1 MGQLPTAQDI
11 DAALSEAA
19 PAPKAS
25 GDMDAIM
32 AKRVAL
38 PPVTM
43 GERGFEVTTLEGAFR
58 LAKVYIEGGAVPAP
72 SIKDCEG
79 NSQKVM
85 ARVLCIIEA
94 GKSLGIGP
102 RESLSNI
109 AYIRG
114 RLCIWG
120 DLAVALCQRHRDW
133 AGIECVWTGSGM
145 ERACTVTVHR
155 KGCPDAVQRFGADD
169 AKRAGLAGDVWAKYP
184 DRMLQNRA
192 RAFALRDQFA
202 DALMGIGMVE
212 EYDDGTKEDTAATA
226 AAALAG

>member
-1 MGQLPTAQDI
+1 MGTLPTANDI
-11 DAALSEAA
+11 DAALGEAA
-19 PAPKAS
+19 PAPKPS
-25 GDMDAIM
+25 EIDGLM
-32 AKRVAL
+32 AKKVAL
-38 PPVTM
+38 PPVGM
-43 GERGFEVTTLEGAFR
+43 GERGFEVTTLEGAMR
-58 LAKVYIEGGAVPAP
+58 LAKIYIEGGAIPAP
-72 SIKDCEG
+72 SIKDCI
-79 NSQKVM
+79 NQQQVM

-102 RESLSNI
+102 REALSNI

-133 AGIECVWTGSGM
+133 KGIRCEWTGSGND
-145 ERACTVTVHR
+145 RACVVTVMR
-155 KGCPDAVQRFGADD
+155 AGCPDAVQRFGADD
-169 AKRAGLAGDVWAKYP
+169 AKKAGLSGDVWAKYP

-212 EYDDGTKEDTAATA
+212 EHDDNTKEDTAATA
-226 AAALAG
+226 AAALDG

>member
-25 GDMDAIM
+25 DIDGLM
-32 AKRVAL
+32 AKKVAL
-38 PPVTM
+38 PPVAM
-43 GERGFEVTTLEGAFR
+43 GERGFEVTTLEGAMR
-58 LAKVYIEGGAVPAP
+58 LAKIYIEGGAIPAP
-72 SIKDCEG
+72 SIKDCT
-79 NSQKVM
+79 NAQQVM

-114 RLCIWG
+114 KLAIWG

-133 AGIECVWTGSGM
+133 AGITCVWTGSGAD
-145 ERACTVTVHR
+145 RACVVTVKR

-169 AKRAGLAGDVWAKYP
+169 AKRAGLTSDVWSKYP

-212 EYDDGTKEDTAATA
+212 EYEDGEREDTAAAATA
-226 AAALAG
+226 ALNG